1 MFKFGKEVFKE
12 KGCQQKPFYYQI
24 NCVHL
29 KWLDKNKEP
38 VCLQHNIFASQR

>member
-24 NCVHL
+24 NSVHL
-29 KWLDKNKEP
+29 KWLDKNREP
-38 VCLQHNIFASQR
+38 VCLQHDIFASQR